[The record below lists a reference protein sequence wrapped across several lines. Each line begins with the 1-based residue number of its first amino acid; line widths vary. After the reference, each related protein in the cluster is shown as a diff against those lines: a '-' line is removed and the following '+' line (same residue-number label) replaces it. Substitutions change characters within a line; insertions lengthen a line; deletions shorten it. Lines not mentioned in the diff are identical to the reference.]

1 MTLRYMKIFV
11 SVYEHNS
18 ITKAAD
24 VLHLAQP
31 SVSLA
36 IKEMEE
42 YYGTRFFERIGRH
55 ISPTGAGNELYRY
68 ALHIIELFDEMEQKI
83 KDWDHCGTLR
93 IGASITIGTHIL
105 PLMLK
110 QYQEIYPMLKITVII
125 KQSAAIEQLVLENK
139 IDIALIENQPEYADI
154 MAIPFTTDHLCAIV
168 PVTHPLADKKWV
180 TLEEV
185 SAYPFLMREK
195 GSAGREILDAGFEL
209 KNITVHPVW
218 ESTSTQAIVKAVS
231 VGLGV
236 AVLPYLLVKKDME
249 ENHVCLLPF
258 KKPLKRN
265 LNVIYYKRKYFTE
278 QMKSF
283 IDLCRKYGKGY
294 ESAEV

>member
-1 MTLRYMKIFV
+1 
-11 SVYEHNS
+11 
-18 ITKAAD
+18 
-24 VLHLAQP
+24 
-31 SVSLA
+31 
-36 IKEMEE
+36 
-42 YYGTRFFERIGRH
+42 
-55 ISPTGAGNELYRY
+55 
-68 ALHIIELFDEMEQKI
+68 MEQKI

-154 MAIPFTTDHLCAIV
+154 MAIPFMTDHLCAIV

-218 ESTSTQAIVKAVS
+218 ESTSTQAIEKS
-231 VGLGV
+231 GV
-236 AVLPYLLVKKDME
+236 
-249 ENHVCLLPF
+249 CRSWRCRTSLPF
-258 KKPLKRN
+258 SKKRYGRESCMSVTIQKTA
-265 LNVIYYKRKYFTE
+265 KK
-278 QMKSF
+278 KSEC
-283 IDLCRKYGKGY
+283 DLL
-294 ESAEV
+294 

>member
-154 MAIPFTTDHLCAIV
+154 MAIPFMTDHLCAIV

-218 ESTSTQAIVKAVS
+218 ESTSTQAIVKAVQRYGKS
-231 VGLGV
+231 SW
-236 AVLPYLLVKKDME
+236 
-249 ENHVCLLPF
+249 LPF
-258 KKPLKRN
+258 FCTVFFEFLLFAVRTYSACCSVSEGSEVPKRFF
-265 LNVIYYKRKYFTE
+265 KYCP
-278 QMKSF
+278 
-283 IDLCRKYGKGY
+283 IL
-294 ESAEV
+294 

>member
-154 MAIPFTTDHLCAIV
+154 MAIPFMTDHLCAIV

-185 SAYPFLMREK
+185 SAYPFLMR
-195 GSAGREILDAGFEL
+195 G
-209 KNITVHPVW
+209 
-218 ESTSTQAIVKAVS
+218 
-231 VGLGV
+231 
-236 AVLPYLLVKKDME
+236 
-249 ENHVCLLPF
+249 
-258 KKPLKRN
+258 
-265 LNVIYYKRKYFTE
+265 KRKCGTGNPG
-278 QMKSF
+278 
-283 IDLCRKYGKGY
+283 CRF
-294 ESAEV
+294 

>member
-154 MAIPFTTDHLCAIV
+154 MAIPFMTDHLCAIV

-265 LNVIYYKRKYFTE
+265 LLQNK
-278 QMKSF
+278 
-283 IDLCRKYGKGY
+283 
-294 ESAEV
+294 

>member
-68 ALHIIELFDEMEQKI
+68 ALHII

-154 MAIPFTTDHLCAIV
+154 MAIPFMTDHLCAIV